1 MAWGLGVDGRPADGL
16 QSPRAPKALCGS
28 SIGERIRSS
37 GILYS
42 LGGGAYVS
50 YPLARSFPACFRI
63 QRGTKC
69 STRCRSQPASRPWS
83 TRFVVQQFMYCSH
96 KGQRFCSYLDSSAQ
110 SSRAPVGARLTR
122 SPSHPCQGR
131 RGAPSLLE
139 RGGSTKP
146 RPSFGGF
153 GLTEA
158 GVTLH
163 TPLGFA
169 DEMRIGL
176 RGMVRRVWGRR
187 GVKVRQRLQL
197 VYEWLYLFLVVD
209 GRTATLHWT
218 WIDSMK
224 AEMVG
229 AAVNGLQQQ
238 TEIAVRRRRM
248 GWSAEP
254 SRSANAWIGSAAD
267 PTAAVQSRAKSG
279 GAGI

>member
-1 MAWGLGVDGRPADGL
+1 M
-16 QSPRAPKALCGS
+16 
-28 SIGERIRSS
+28 
-37 GILYS
+37 
-42 LGGGAYVS
+42 
-50 YPLARSFPACFRI
+50 
-63 QRGTKC
+63 
-69 STRCRSQPASRPWS
+69 SRP
-83 TRFVVQQFMYCSH
+83 TR
-96 KGQRFCSYLDSSAQ
+96 
-110 SSRAPVGARLTR
+110 
-122 SPSHPCQGR
+122 
-131 RGAPSLLE
+131 
-139 RGGSTKP
+139 STKP
-146 RPSFGGF
+146 PGKGGLHQA
-153 GLTEA
+153 LTEA

-176 RGMVRRVWGRR
+176 RGMVRRDWGRR
-187 GVKVRQRLQL
+187 GVKVRQPLQL